1 MIRALFADTVERHI
15 SPARYRVEKVA
26 HVAIIAVFVPALLA
40 GLAYW
45 AVGLAMALRSGEVRV
60 ADKARDLGL
69 ALVPFALAW
78 SVPWG
83 LVLFAVCFLLPIRD

>member
-1 MIRALFADTVERHI
+1 MSFVAALFADTVERHV

-26 HVAIIAVFVPALLA
+26 HVAILAVFVPALLA

-45 AVGLAMALRSGEVRV
+45 LVGVVMALPAIRV

-69 ALVPFALAW
+69 ALVPACLAW
-78 SVPWG
+78 SAPWG
-83 LVLFAVCFLLPIRD
+83 LALFVVCFLVPVRD